1 MSEWRLSP
9 ASTSVEADSRHRSS
23 CRSLL
28 AGDYRAQARSYNTA
42 ISVKTFRY
50 SSAIWA
56 AFVVLVLS
64 CGLSLRAVEPTV
76 NLPPWIV
83 EGHTLH
89 EGVAGSPA
97 SQIVTSDEWAGRDAG
112 TLADFLGHAAGLIM
126 QESFGGFEPPRLSIR
141 GSGLQSAP
149 SSRGVAL
156 LFGGLPLGLA
166 DGSFDSALVDP
177 QLAQRVEIDRGLDG
191 WREAPATMG
200 GALNLVGARGAPSS
214 PPAVHAEAGSF
225 GALRANAS
233 DGWTKGDLSAN
244 GAASF
249 SRQDGYRDHS
259 GQERPAFFGSIREAG
274 KSGAESTVSV
284 YYARPD
290 YDVPGPLTLTQ
301 AQNAPRSVSTDVMRD
316 QPRREAEVWQVA
328 ATTSAQTADC
338 TAEGGI
344 AWLRTDD
351 FFRQLQSNGIS
362 DSASDDL
369 SLRGSIARR
378 FAFAG
383 SDHRVRLATTA
394 SRGWRDSQRFL
405 NNSSQTGALFG
416 RDGLYATTATLSLE
430 DDITLTRTLTAT
442 VGVAKIYTRRDIVDR
457 MPAGTTPVPTTLA
470 LGTAPTL
477 PQASLRWSLS
487 PEAVFFAG
495 VSQTAEAPTFDDLIV
510 VSGTYPQLTRHSQ
523 SLQTQRATTWEIG
536 ARGEHGP
543 FGWDV
548 TAYHGEWT
556 NEILRLANARGAA
569 LGAVNAGPT
578 RHLGVET
585 TAHWRLLDQGQRLTL
600 NVSGVWNCFYFENDP
615 VFGRNRL
622 AGAPP
627 HVGSAELLYEH
638 PRGFFGAAG
647 LDWTAGQTPVDH
659 AGRMTYGGHS
669 LAHLRAGWR
678 SKTWTV
684 FADVRNVFDQ
694 WNIASTAGVLD
705 IARNPAATSIFL
717 PGVGRSFTI
726 GLEWRR

>member
-1 MSEWRLSP
+1 VVYDR
-9 ASTSVEADSRHRSS
+9 R
-23 CRSLL
+23 
-28 AGDYRAQARSYNTA
+28 QKQ
-42 ISVKTFRY
+42 ISAVIDRRY
-50 SSAIWA
+50 SSVVWGVA
-56 AFVVLVLS
+56 AALVLS
-64 CGLSLRAVEPTV
+64 CGLSTRATEPTV

-83 EGHTLH
+83 EGHTQH
-89 EGVAGSPA
+89 DSVAGTPA
-97 SQIVTSDEWAGRDAG
+97 SQIVTSDEWAGREAG
-112 TLADFLGHAAGLIM
+112 TLTDFLGHAAGLIM

-156 LFGGLPLGLA
+156 LFDGLPLGLA

-177 QLAQRVEIDRGLDG
+177 QLAQRIETDRGLDG

-200 GALNLVGARGAPSS
+200 GAINLVGARGAPSI
-214 PPAVHAEAGSF
+214 PLAVHAEAGSF

-233 DGWTKGDLSAN
+233 DGWTQADLSTN
-244 GAASF
+244 GAVSF

-259 GQERPAFFGSIREAG
+259 GQERPAFYGSIREAG
-274 KSGAESTVSV
+274 KPGVESALSV
-284 YYARPD
+284 YYARPY

-301 AQNAPRSVSTDVMRD
+301 AQIAPRSVSTDVMRD
-316 QPRREAEVWQVA
+316 QPRREAEVWQLA
-328 ATTSAQTADC
+328 ATTSAQTADY

-351 FFRQLQSNGIS
+351 FFRQLQANGIS
-362 DSASDDL
+362 DSSSDDL

-378 FAFAG
+378 FSFAG

-405 NNSSQTGALFG
+405 NDSSRTGALFG

-430 DDITLTRTLTAT
+430 DDMTLARTLTAT
-442 VGVAKIYTRRDIVDR
+442 IGVAKVYTRRDIVDR
-457 MPAGTTPVPTTLA
+457 MPAGTTPGPTTLS
-470 LGTAPTL
+470 LGAAPTL
-477 PQASLRWSLS
+477 PQASLNWSIR

-495 VSQTAEAPTFDDLIV
+495 VSQAAEAPTFDDLIV
-510 VSGTYPQLTRHSQ
+510 VSGAYPRLTRHSQ
-523 SLQTQRATTWEIG
+523 TLQTQRATTWEVGTRG
-536 ARGEHGP
+536 AHGP
-543 FGWDV
+543 FSWDI
-548 TAYHGEWT
+548 TAYRGDWT
-556 NEILRLANARGAA
+556 NEILRLADAKGAA

-585 TAHWRLLDQGQRLTL
+585 TAQWRLLDQGQRLTL

-615 VFGRNRL
+615 VFGHNRL

-638 PRGFFGAAG
+638 PSGFFGAAG

-659 AGRMTYGGHS
+659 AGRMTYGGHT
-669 LAHLRAGWR
+669 LAHLRTGWR
-678 SKTWTV
+678 SKAWTV
-684 FADVRNVFDQ
+684 FVDARNLFDQ
-694 WNIASTAGVLD
+694 RHIASTAGVLD

-717 PGVGRSFTI
+717 PGAGRSFTV